1 MGSVL
6 TEMWIRLRSMW
17 SSFRWTRPQM
27 EVKGE
32 AMPLKVGDEA
42 GTAISLGVQDDAAA
56 GAETTVEEVDAGG
69 CQSGEEPAGD
79 VRPAEPEGVSGER
92 GAETPDSGGAAPPD
106 GGGVP
111 GPVEVVDEE
120 RKEDGRAEREAAPAP
135 EDRGETRRSRPRR
148 KPVER
153 GGARRGP
160 RKETREDGAAGRTL
174 RRSPVARA
182 RIVCRKNAGRWG
194 IAVTPAAGVVVRGES
209 DKQSGVAGGEFTPAE
224 FRSVA
229 LIEDEGGGRPERVP
243 LFADEPMVFRLGADW
258 QGEGR
263 RVGGV
268 GIGHFIVIAPA
279 GWKRLGDVPVE
290 PEACV
295 DSGYRAHYFFG
306 SRGDGRPVEGFEER
320 GVSSSVIVLNGD
332 RVFDDSDQGELF
344 VGEPPVLKAP
354 GMAVARVGE
363 EGKEGWGETFG
374 LDDGRSLADVLGG
387 REGWF
392 FVRVYREGVGV
403 EADSVHFRYMPNL
416 REIRMEGEVYDA
428 DTLLVPGP
436 RGHVSV
442 DVEIVGDGRAAPIV
456 GVTVDGSLKLERDGG
471 RFECPADPAMTE
483 LEISVAGER
492 GVVDVVV
499 GMPRVWWRLPVPGET
514 AGQWLDRAPRMTREE
529 FRTLGLAGAE
539 IWIDVP
545 DRVRRVGVGFGDEGA
560 TNYPATKS
568 GQRRGCVVPL
578 GHFVDHAEI
587 DQWLFRD
594 AALSARFAEAVVEL
608 VEIAADALPKIVEFT
623 VGRSRVLPGDTVAV
637 RWRAD
642 DCEGV
647 AVSLGPDV
655 GQVGFEGSR
664 EIRLKESTRVALTL
678 SAAGMEDVV
687 EGRVI
692 EVVEPDVL
700 NGSELVPRAKAA
712 ELWRRAK
719 GFSLREVSAVRGAE
733 VLAIRVDRR
742 RRSKHAVNVAA
753 LERCVNEQR

>member
-6 TEMWIRLRSMW
+6 TEMWRRLRSIW
-17 SSFRWTRPQM
+17 SSFRWTRPEN
-27 EVKGE
+27 EVTGE
-32 AMPLKVGDEA
+32 AMPQGGVKVGDEA
-42 GTAISLGVQDDAAA
+42 GTASSQGEQDDAAA
-56 GAETTVEEVDAGG
+56 GAEEVDEGG

-106 GGGVP
+106 DGGVP
-111 GPVEVVDEE
+111 GPVEDVDEQWN
-120 RKEDGRAEREAAPAP
+120 EDGFAEREDAPGAD
-135 EDRGETRRSRPRR
+135 EGAERRRGPRRR
-148 KPVER
+148 KPVSR
-153 GGARRGP
+153 GGARREP

-174 RRSPVARA
+174 RRSRVARA
-182 RIVCRKNAGRWG
+182 RIVCRRNAGSWR

-209 DKQSGVAGGEFTPAE
+209 DEQSVVAGGEFTPAE

-229 LIEDEGGGRPERVP
+229 LIEDERGGRSERVP
-243 LFADEPMVFRLGADW
+243 LYVDEPMVFRLGADW

-263 RVGGV
+263 EVGGV

-295 DSGYRAHYFFG
+295 DSEYRAHYFFG
-306 SRGDGRPVEGFEER
+306 SRGDGQPVEGFEER

-332 RVFDDSDQGELF
+332 RVFDDSDRGELF

-354 GMAVARVGE
+354 GMALARVGE

-403 EADSVHFRYMPNL
+403 EADSVHFRYMPSL
-416 REIRMEGEVYDA
+416 REIRIEGEVYDA

-436 RGHVSV
+436 RGHASV
-442 DVEIVGDGRAAPIV
+442 DVEIVGDRRAASIA
-456 GVTVDGSLKLERDGG
+456 GVTVDGSLELERDGG
-471 RFECPADPAMTE
+471 RIQCPADPAATE
-483 LEISVAGER
+483 LEIRVEGER

-499 GMPRVWWRLPVPGET
+499 GMPRVWWRLSVPGET
-514 AGQWLDRAPRMTREE
+514 PGQWLDRAPRMTRDEY
-529 FRTLGLAGAE
+529 RTLGLAGAE

-545 DRVRRVGVGFGDEGA
+545 DRVRRVGVGFGDQGA

-578 GHFVDHAEI
+578 GHFVYHAEV
-587 DQWLFRD
+587 DQRLFQD
-594 AALSARFAEAVVEL
+594 AALSAYFAEAVVEL
-608 VEIAADALPKIVEFT
+608 VEIAADALPRIVEFT
-623 VGRSRVLPGDTVAV
+623 VGRSRVSPDDTVAV
-637 RWRAD
+637 RWRAEE
-642 DCEGV
+642 CEGV

-655 GQVGFEGSR
+655 GQVGSEGSR
-664 EIRLKESTRVALTL
+664 EIRVEDSTTVTLTL

-687 EGRVI
+687 EGRLI
-692 EVVEPDVL
+692 EVVRPDVVR
-700 NGSELVPRAKAA
+700 GSELVPRAKAA

-733 VLAIRVDRR
+733 GLAIRVDRR

-753 LERCVNEQR
+753 LERCMNEQR